1 MFNLLLL
8 IVSQSSPITYVDPVD
23 VVVAGLV
30 EYRPKL
36 LSSFETPA
44 WLSVD
49 SMFADADTS
58 DSMLSLGIEV
68 LRLANKEFERG
79 KYDAALNYY
88 EEIVEEPSTASTPA
102 MSLLYEYALSM
113 TLLSLNRSDQ
123 LSTYNAA
130 MFLPK
135 TYLEWTKD
143 DSLSV
148 PHGADLRAFILFN
161 QADATYYAS
170 YNRGEIRNVKR
181 REEARQEYQS
191 ILKKYPKSFVSD
203 IARVSLAW
211 YDLEAKRFDSAL
223 SEFDSITASTRN
235 KDALVLARYGQGL
248 AQYFKGDFLNAAK
261 CFFDEKNCEEEMKL
275 TLNRE
280 QETKKLTYNALAD
293 SLVDRSLFWRGK
305 SFEQLNFF
313 GDALLVYEHIADTYP
328 QRRTAGD
335 ACQKMIEFYMRAKQV
350 DNAEKRVEVVGG
362 RMKTNR
368 SIYRDA
374 YGFGLASLFD
384 YYLSIGDKW
393 TADTYERRLTKELGT
408 TEYVEQ
414 IYYSRAM
421 RDTTTADIE
430 DIKDNI
436 NKITERNPR
445 SQYLPDPFFLLSVLL
460 FEQRN
465 YEEAKEILLKLESWP
480 KPFIRDRMPEIS
492 VQLGRCYYNLEQ
504 YAQAITEFEEWLTC
518 YTTGDDARLDLAPSV
533 HYYLA
538 LSCIGAE
545 KLEKSESRSVELLQ
559 KALVNLEIIK
569 KDYSDSD
576 FYNRQGVKEDI
587 EKLIGDYNKKEIGQ

>member
-36 LSSFETPA
+36 LSSFEIPA
-44 WLSVD
+44 RLSVD

-130 MFLPK
+130 MSLSK
-135 TYLEWTKD
+135 NYLESTED

-181 REEARQEYQS
+181 REQARQEYQS

-223 SEFDSITASTRN
+223 SEFDSIIASTRN

-384 YYLSIGDKW
+384 YYLSIGDEK
-393 TADTYERRLTKELGT
+393 TAEVYAKRLTKELGT
-408 TEYVEQ
+408 TEKNVTTPHP
-414 IYYSRAM
+414 IYNPTVY
-421 RDTTTADIE
+421 DIP
-430 DIKDNI
+430 DLRK
-436 NKITERNPR
+436 KIRKISERNPQ
-445 SQYLPDPFFLLSVLL
+445 SQYLPDPLFLLSYLL
-460 FEQRN
+460 MESKN
-465 YEEAKEILLKLESWP
+465 YDEAKDILMKLKSWP
-480 KPFIRDRMPEIS
+480 VPDAVKDRMPEIS

-533 HYYLA
+533 HYYLV

-559 KALVNLEIIK
+559 KALVNLETIK

-576 FYNRQGVKEDI
+576 FYKRQGVKEDI
-587 EKLIGDYNKKEIGQ
+587 EKLIGDCKKEIGR